1 MFFWTQFAQKRGHY
15 GPRPRW
21 KKNLAEIKKA
31 DHQLSESFYFIKIS
45 CFEWVMNLFLS
56 LVMFSVKKV
65 LFPPAKTAVL
75 SPCFIFC
82 GLVSLYFDLLYT
94 CSYIQQYV
102 YCNVLCFLGCQVYV
116 MTAYINVE
124 IIFLA

>member
-1 MFFWTQFAQKRGHY
+1 
-15 GPRPRW
+15 
-21 KKNLAEIKKA
+21 
-31 DHQLSESFYFIKIS
+31 
-45 CFEWVMNLFLS
+45 MNLFLS

-65 LFPPAKTAVL
+65 SFPPAKTAVL

-94 CSYIQQYV
+94 CSYIWQYV
-102 YCNVLCFLGCQVYV
+102 YCNVLCYPRLPGV